1 MKICAKRL
9 AAIDSKAFEKRF
21 LEVNARK
28 EITS

>member
-1 MKICAKRL
+1 MTICAKRL
-9 AAIDSKAFEKRF
+9 AAMGFKAFEKIF